1 MKKVL
6 IIMLVAVMTFAM
18 TACGKQ
24 TEETQDSTKI
34 DTEAGTEADTEAS
47 ADDQTVTTKEQS
59 GIIAVCLPMMDNPL
73 MTSIVEAVKAAFPDL
88 EVQVSS
94 ADNDANKQASQL
106 QNYITM
112 GVDEVVVMPVEA
124 SSIEDVLM
132 EAVNSGIKVVVAGT
146 KPADDA
152 YTAMANV
159 NQFMTGSYC
168 AQMAKLWVDANY
180 PDAEEGSIE
189 CAILGSSLNEDS
201 VQKTKGL
208 YQFQE
213 PYLKN
218 VDGEYIDNQGNV
230 VEEANRV
237 ENPAYCPQ
245 LKLVAETDAE
255 MFQAGQTAMQNI
267 LTTNPDVR
275 VVIAYAADGACGA
288 SQAVMDADFTA
299 EEREEFGIFGTGAM
313 EPEVEVLKSSASGEG
328 VLRGL
333 VAFGGTDLPGDLAK
347 LAKNVMDGN
356 FEKDTWDPIGIVYMK
371 GAEIQWSTVQNDGAA
386 QVIEDECY

>member
-1 MKKVL
+1 MRKGLV
-6 IIMLVAVMTFAM
+6 MLLAAGATLMLAACSGQAESAAGGTTTGS
-18 TACGKQ
+18 TATGS
-24 TEETQDSTKI
+24 TSAAADST
-34 DTEAGTEADTEAS
+34 S
-47 ADDQTVTTKEQS
+47 VTTKEES

-73 MTSIVEAVKAAFPDL
+73 MTSIVDAVKAAFPDK

-94 ADNDANKQASQL
+94 ADNDANMQASQL
-106 QNYITM
+106 QNYTTM
-112 GVDEVVVMPVEA
+112 GVDELVVMPVEA
-124 SSIEDVLM
+124 SSVEGVLTD
-132 EAVNSGIKVVVAGT
+132 AVNAGIKVVVAGT
-146 KPADDA
+146 KPADGA

-180 PDAEEGSIE
+180 PDAAEGSIE
-189 CAILGSSLNEDS
+189 CAVLGSSLNEDS
-201 VQKTKGL
+201 AQKTKGL

-218 VDGEYIDNQGNV
+218 VEGEYIDSSGNV
-230 VEEANRV
+230 VEEADRV
-237 ENPAYCPQ
+237 ENPAYCPK

-267 LTTNPDVR
+267 LTTNSNVR

-288 SQAVMDADFTA
+288 SQAIMDAGFSADELA
-299 EEREEFGIFGTGAM
+299 AFGAFGTGAM
-313 EPEVEVLKSSASGEG
+313 EPEMEVLKASANGEG

-333 VAFGGTDLPGDLAK
+333 VSFGGTDLPGDLAR
-347 LAKNVMDGN
+347 LAKNVMEGN

-371 GAEIQWSTVQNDGAA
+371 DGEAQWGTVQNNGAA
-386 QVIEDECY
+386 QVIEDDCY